1 MTTAAVNYAK
11 VLYGMPVSI
20 TTVQETENLFQENP
34 ELTQC
39 LGNPLVSFEAK
50 SRIIDRAV
58 PQDMR
63 SFVKVACRYHKT
75 DLFEEIF
82 QRVSGALQERGRRP
96 AGSSDLCD
104 ATRR

>member
-39 LGNPLVSFEAK
+39 LGNPLVS
-50 SRIIDRAV
+50 
-58 PQDMR
+58 
-63 SFVKVACRYHKT
+63 
-75 DLFEEIF
+75 
-82 QRVSGALQERGRRP
+82 
-96 AGSSDLCD
+96 
-104 ATRR
+104 